1 MEATYNSES
10 GNRED
15 GGVFQEVTQR
25 DRSKNLGAQL
35 VAPLNS
41 LSVDVHILIP
51 GFVSCFESPDRCNWL
66 TLFVMHMLI

>member
-1 MEATYNSES
+1 MEATDNSES

-41 LSVDVHILIP
+41 LSVDVNVLRP
-51 GFVSCFESPDRCNWL
+51 GFVTCFESPD
-66 TLFVMHMLI
+66 